1 MFTIYSADVTGN
13 PGNCSYPHKH
23 VILDED
29 SLKAAICHDYV
40 CAEYKNSYDKM
51 VKWLIEEEGFEETD
65 AEEWINYNTIR
76 ALDYAGSDSPIIMH
90 ALA

>member
-1 MFTIYSADVTGN
+1 MQFPSKKQVARQRRLYPAGTRVELVQIYD
-13 PGNCSYPHKH
+13 
-23 VILDED
+23 
-29 SLKAAICHDYV
+29 
-40 CAEYKNSYDKM
+40 YDKM

>member
-1 MFTIYSADVTGN
+1 MPIYD
-13 PGNCSYPHKH
+13 
-23 VILDED
+23 
-29 SLKAAICHDYV
+29 
-40 CAEYKNSYDKM
+40 YDKM

-65 AEEWINYNTIR
+65 DEEWINYNTIR

>member
-1 MFTIYSADVTGN
+1 MTSFD
-13 PGNCSYPHKH
+13 K
-23 VILDED
+23 LD
-29 SLKAAICHDYV
+29 DYDINRIKLLTD
-40 CAEYKNSYDKM
+40 YSYDDALIGITEDNRAIYDYAKM
-51 VKWLIEEEGFEETD
+51 VKWLIEED

>member
-1 MFTIYSADVTGN
+1 MQFPSKKQVARQRRLYPAGTRVELVQIYD
-13 PGNCSYPHKH
+13 
-23 VILDED
+23 
-29 SLKAAICHDYV
+29 
-40 CAEYKNSYDKM
+40 YDKM
-51 VKWLIEEEGFEETD
+51 VKWLIEEEGFEETN

>member
-1 MFTIYSADVTGN
+1 MTSFDKLADYDISRIKLLTDFSYDDALIGVT
-13 PGNCSYPHKH
+13 
-23 VILDED
+23 ED
-29 SLKAAICHDYV
+29 SRAIYD
-40 CAEYKNSYDKM
+40 YDKM

-65 AEEWINYNTIR
+65 AQEWINYNTIR

>member
-1 MFTIYSADVTGN
+1 MTSFDKLADYDISRIKLLTDF
-13 PGNCSYPHKH
+13 SY
-23 VILDED
+23 
-29 SLKAAICHDYV
+29 
-40 CAEYKNSYDKM
+40 
-51 VKWLIEEEGFEETD
+51 EEGFEETD